1 VRFHPGPEVVA
12 ATRAALKAVT
22 ARRARAR
29 GGVSLT
35 LGDAAYDLMARAGVG
50 ADAEVFEAEHAAAAE
65 YAAAC
70 SSAASASASGSDDDR
85 GGLAVKVQSAPL
97 AAWEWVVSRRLRAR
111 VSAWD
116 APGVVF
122 PEALHLVGGRR
133 ERAATAELGV
143 LVMPFG
149 EHGTLQDVIN
159 SYLCVGSRMDEV
171 LVMYYAIELL
181 RAMEAVHAAGVLH
194 ADVKPDNLI
203 VRNGGEDWCDWAPHR
218 PGAWKKKGLALIDFG
233 RAVDLAEYPADA
245 TFVGDVMTEGFRCAE
260 MTEGRAWTFQCDL
273 HQIAATVHCL
283 LHGKYM
289 TVSRRGGGKVR
300 PREPLKRYWR
310 TDLWDA
316 FFDETLNGETRRL
329 DDPPPLGNLRRMFE
343 AYLSAEGLGP
353 KIRAL
358 LMQQTIDMYEQVR
371 KAEA

>member
-1 VRFHPGPEVVA
+1 
-12 ATRAALKAVT
+12 
-22 ARRARAR
+22 
-29 GGVSLT
+29 
-35 LGDAAYDLMARAGVG
+35 M
-50 ADAEVFEAEHAAAAE
+50 
-65 YAAAC
+65 
-70 SSAASASASGSDDDR
+70 
-85 GGLAVKVQSAPL
+85 
-97 AAWEWVVSRRLRAR
+97 
-111 VSAWD
+111 
-116 APGVVF
+116 
-122 PEALHLVGGRR
+122 
-133 ERAATAELGV
+133 